1 MTPQQL
7 DNIKLITDSLNRFGI
22 TNKHIQAGIL
32 ATISKESN
40 FIPQSENLNYSFANI
55 KRVWPQTPDAD
66 AKRLANNPVAL
77 GDYKYGGKGGNASN
91 EGYKYRGRGFNQIT
105 FKSSYDRFGK
115 AIGVDLVNNPDL
127 LNDPKVAADA
137 AAAFFAAELKAGDK
151 AGSFKKFG
159 VSDTTT
165 VNDTLTAT
173 KVAIQINAG
182 RGTNFNNG
190 VVQEGFNKAKGNVDS
205 LYDIIKGYTVSGV
218 EAAKKKPLLTAIVVA
233 GMVVAFIIILKN
245 IKQSK

>member
-1 MTPQQL
+1 MTSQQL
-7 DNIKLITDSLNRFGI
+7 DNIKLITASLEKFGI
-22 TNKHIQAGIL
+22 TNKNLQAGIL

-40 FIPQSENLNYSFANI
+40 FIPQSENLNYSYDNI
-55 KRVWPQTPDAD
+55 KRVWPQTSDVD
-66 AKRLANNPVAL
+66 AKRLAKNPVAL
-77 GDYKYGGKGGNASN
+77 GDFKYGNKGGNAAN

-105 FKSSYDRFGK
+105 FKSTYKS
-115 AIGVDLVNNPDL
+115 IGDKIGYDLVSNPDL

-137 AAAFFAAELKAGDK
+137 VAVFFSGELKAGDK

-159 VSDTTT
+159 VTDTSA

-190 VVQEGFNKAKGNVDS
+190 VVQEGYNKAKSVVDS
-205 LYDIIKGYTVSGV
+205 LYETIKGYTTEVAETV
-218 EAAKKKPLLTAIVVA
+218 KKKPLLVAIAVI
-233 GMVVAFIIILKN
+233 GMVGALIIILKTV
-245 IKQSK
+245 KQSK